1 MSTKSAYRGS
11 RPISSFLLRKPKV
24 RLISLLSLPMTWIV
38 GVYIVSLFLLLIT
51 AFWNVDPFTSR
62 VSPGF
67 NLENFIM

>member
-1 MSTKSAYRGS
+1 
-11 RPISSFLLRKPKV
+11 
-24 RLISLLSLPMTWIV
+24 MTWIV

-67 NLENFIM
+67 NLENFIMVLLCHFGPVT